1 MSRSN
6 DWTDEE
12 TERLR
17 RLYSSERSFDE
28 IISLF
33 PNRTTNAIRMKASR
47 LGLKRPFIGSSSNRS
62 TSLLLCVEGNG
73 RSNGYLVRCG
83 ACGGWIQ
90 VKGKKE
96 SSNVPI
102 KCGECGSTSYLVA

>member
-1 MSRSN
+1 
-6 DWTDEE
+6 
-12 TERLR
+12 
-17 RLYSSERSFDE
+17 
-28 IISLF
+28 
-33 PNRTTNAIRMKASR
+33 
-47 LGLKRPFIGSSSNRS
+47 
-62 TSLLLCVEGNG
+62 
-73 RSNGYLVRCG
+73 VRCG